1 MREKDKEHLLS
12 EIEDELLVKEV
23 LRGRS
28 GSFDT
33 LVKRYQSVVYATTY
47 RFVQNRE
54 DALDIAQ
61 EVFLKTY
68 RSLDKWRPTGRFKS
82 WLLRIAVNMSIDHLR
97 RRNRKPRFVGTEDLR
112 QFGHEAVKEHLQPR
126 KPSDMVS
133 DSELGGLIRKA
144 VDKLPEKQK
153 VVFMLRHYE
162 GLLLKEIAEI
172 MNCTEGTVKTHL
184 FRATGK
190 LRGELQELRRDF
202 MRG

>member
-1 MREKDKEHLLS
+1 MREKDKEHSVS